1 MNLQRGASHT
11 ITKFGVV
18 GFSSLIVSS
27 PDPTLS
33 FLAGRRAWGGHES
46 TLSLKFSQACWGI
59 SMNFD
64 FDDPLGVKVY

>member
-33 FLAGRRAWGGHES
+33 FLAGRRAWGGHETTEIKY
-46 TLSLKFSQACWGI
+46 TLFEVFTSLYGAFQ
-59 SMNFD
+59 
-64 FDDPLGVKVY
+64 